1 LFNVLVALFLNFS
14 SCVLIDWFLFG
25 SFWVIKYSEMA
36 VLCRAS
42 ILATEVEWLNSI
54 KADLVVID
62 V

>member
-1 LFNVLVALFLNFS
+1 LFYLLLALFLNFS
-14 SCVLIDWFLFG
+14 CVVIDWFLLAHHFG
-25 SFWVIKYSEMA
+25 VIKYSEMA

-62 V
+62 A

>member
-25 SFWVIKYSEMA
+25 SFWVIKYSETA

-62 V
+62 A